1 VQLYQAILALTK
13 HKQFFPNL
21 EHISRAR
28 LLWFAQ
34 GKTFKKGDVIYH
46 PQSTAAFLYFIVE
59 GSVELEFKNNK
70 TTLSVGEHFGNE
82 CVLSMNTY
90 ATHAVATTNVSV
102 LMIPKHAIE
111 KIVDHKD
118 FIAHEFAPPFIKC
131 VSNLKIKVSHEN
143 YDELSQEKKASRSK
157 ITGWFL
163 TIFASIFAY
172 AYLDNFDHSTR
183 MFIAICVNT
192 IIVMGF
198 KLLDDYIATIF
209 AILLC
214 LGFGITSVENIL
226 SSYASTSCLT
236 ALSFF
241 GIGSVILSSGLILR
255 VLVSIIKYF
264 PSKHAFINSGL
275 FLMGGVLTPLIP
287 DLGIRS
293 EMISNTFYDTFK
305 LLNLKPKSTN
315 NTSLAFL
322 FFSSI
327 SILGPVFL
335 SSCMDNFIILALFWA
350 QYQQAFQWLGW
361 LKAALVPGMFMIVGY
376 SLVHILM
383 FRKQDPI
390 EISKTILKAKSQ
402 ALGPLNTRE
411 WIALLSIITCFLGMT
426 TSFYHHVSPEIVS
439 FLVLS
444 SLLAFN
450 FISQEEFRSKIPW
463 DDLIFFTGLSGV
475 IATANDIGFM
485 DTIGTE
491 LSWIANY
498 MESNFPI
505 FILSM
510 LGLMTAISFIF
521 PIEFVTISFLVIL
534 VPIAQFNSINPWVI
548 AFVLLM
554 LGEVWFHPMQ
564 KSDYRWFNSLITE
577 ECAYDERKLL
587 RANALLSLVK
597 IAALFASIPYWRS
610 LGLLS

>member
-1 VQLYQAILALTK
+1 MQLYQAILALTK

-21 EHISRAR
+21 EHIARTR
-28 LLWFAQ
+28 LLLFSQ
-34 GKTFKKGDVIYH
+34 EKTFKKGDIIYD
-46 PQSTAAFLYFIVE
+46 PKSTAAFVYFVAE
-59 GSVELEFKNNK
+59 GSVALEFKK
-70 TTLSVGEHFGNE
+70 DTTILSVGEHFGNE
-82 CVLSMNTY
+82 CMLSMDTY
-90 ATHAVATTNVSV
+90 STHAVAMTDLSV
-102 LMIPKHAIE
+102 LMVPKEVLERI
-111 KIVDHKD
+111 IDHKD
-118 FIAHEFAPPFIKC
+118 FVAHEFASPLIK
-131 VSNLKIKVSHEN
+131 SATNLDIKVPYNS
-143 YDELSQEKKASRSK
+143 YGALDKGRQLFQSK
-157 ITGWFL
+157 IMGWFL
-163 TIFASIFAY
+163 TVFASIFAY
-172 AYLDNFDHSTR
+172 AYLDSFDHPTR
-183 MFIAICVNT
+183 IFIAICVNT
-192 IIVMGF
+192 IVMMGF
-198 KLLDDYIATIF
+198 KLLDDYITTLF
-209 AILLC
+209 AIVLC
-214 LGFGITSVENIL
+214 LGFGITSVENVL
-226 SSYASTSCLT
+226 SSFGSTSFLT

-255 VLVSIIKYF
+255 VLVFLIKYL
-264 PSKHAFINSGL
+264 PSKHVFINTGL
-275 FLMGGVLTPLIP
+275 FLMGGGLTPLVP

-293 EMISNTFYDTFK
+293 QMISDTFYDTFK
-305 LLNLKPKSTN
+305 LLHLKPKGTN

-327 SILGPVFL
+327 SVLGPIFL

-350 QYQQAFQWLGW
+350 QYQQEFQWVGW
-361 LKAALVPGMFMIVGY
+361 LKAALAPGIFMIVGY
-376 SLVHILM
+376 GLVHLIM

-411 WIALLSIITCFLGMT
+411 WTALLSIIICFVGMAT
-426 TSFYHHVSPEIVS
+426 TFYHHIPPEMVS

-475 IATANDIGFM
+475 IATADDIGLTN
-485 DTIGTE
+485 TIGTE

-498 MESNFPI
+498 MEANFPM
-505 FILSM
+505 FILTM
-510 LGLMTAISFIF
+510 LGLMTAISLIF
-521 PIEFVTISFLVIL
+521 PIEFVTISFVVIL
-534 VPIAQFNSINPWVI
+534 VPIAQINDISPWVI

-564 KSDYRWFNSLITE
+564 KSDYRDFKSYVSE

-597 IAALFASIPYWRS
+597 IASLFASIPYWRS
-610 LGLLS
+610 LGLIS